1 MSSCLLFILYYNS
14 LFWFSNFKPSR
25 YCFGLH
31 AKTSVV
37 FDNPSL
43 LWIYTMLS
51 RRIGMLTSTNVGC
64 NNNNNTGSVFIFPPL
79 FSSVSL
85 DLFQIL
91 KKSVHLLCW
100 STSCKRF
107 KKKSVSSSVDTTQ
120 ENSIY
125 VSVLGRSRK
134 KVLLRIFS
142 SVLPSCF
149 HPMQE
154 FLMDTF
160 ILQDVLL
167 LFKF

>member
-1 MSSCLLFILYYNS
+1 MSSCFLFILYCNS

-37 FDNPSL
+37 FANPSL

-64 NNNNNTGSVFIFPPL
+64 NNNNNPGRVFIFLPI

-100 STSCKRF
+100 STSCKRL
-107 KKKSVSSSVDTTQ
+107 KKKKMYYQESIRPKKIVFTFLPLVDR
-120 ENSIY
+120 E
-125 VSVLGRSRK
+125 RK
-134 KVLLRIFS
+134 LRYEFSPIF
-142 SVLPSCF
+142 CF
-149 HPMQE
+149 CVFVPWKH
-154 FLMDTF
+154 F
-160 ILQDVLL
+160 
-167 LFKF
+167 